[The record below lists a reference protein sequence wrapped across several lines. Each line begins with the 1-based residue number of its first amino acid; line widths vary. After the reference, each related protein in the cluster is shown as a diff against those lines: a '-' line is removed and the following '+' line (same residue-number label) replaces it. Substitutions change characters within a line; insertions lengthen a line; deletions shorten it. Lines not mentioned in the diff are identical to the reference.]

1 MGAVMMKRGGQW
13 LIGLMAGAAMGAV
26 LATIFAPVTGKA
38 FRQRLRKN
46 YDETLAEAQQA
57 GREREQELEA
67 RLARLQKRA

>member
-1 MGAVMMKRGGQW
+1 MMKRRGQW

-26 LATIFAPVTGKA
+26 LVAIFAPVTGKA
-38 FRQRLRKN
+38 FRQQLRKS
-46 YDETLAEAQQA
+46 YDETIAEAQQA